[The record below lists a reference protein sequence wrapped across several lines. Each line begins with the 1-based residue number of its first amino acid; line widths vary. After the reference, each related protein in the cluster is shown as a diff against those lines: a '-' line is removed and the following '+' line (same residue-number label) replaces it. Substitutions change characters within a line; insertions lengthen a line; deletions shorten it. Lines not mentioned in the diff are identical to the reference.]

1 VERKRMSRKVKR
13 EISSL
18 PFSLNRLYR
27 RISTLKLSA
36 LIVSILAIAVALFLF
51 GGGLY
56 DIINR
61 PLPAAYYQGRFLVV
75 YPQLSE
81 QFLGDSVVSMTL
93 YALGIAGLLIM
104 YQSTKYAY
112 RPRQAYLMFLVGV
125 MLIFISYIFIEATI
139 RVKMGG

>member
-1 VERKRMSRKVKR
+1 MSRKVKR

-18 PFSLNRLYR
+18 SFSLNRLYR
-27 RISTLKLSA
+27 RITTLKLSG

-56 DIINR
+56 DVINR
-61 PLPAAYYQGRFLVV
+61 PIPATYYSGRFYVV
-75 YPQLSE
+75 YPTISE
-81 QFLGDSVVSMTL
+81 QFLGDSVVSVTL
-93 YALGIAGLLIM
+93 YSLGIAGLVMI

-125 MLIFISYIFIEATI
+125 IFIFISYIFIEATI